1 MFSPQVPALLQ
12 GPGQPLFNT
21 WKPVVTKRPSLLG
34 APPLQPLQQPQ
45 SEATTVKQA
54 PPADGLETKSE
65 RMVAKQNDDGAA
77 EKRERAIISSMEKA
91 KLTDVPRRSFL
102 GHDHFFKYR
111 RRSSNSQTNL
121 DTEEDVHELRKKAT
135 SLRYRLA
142 MLRLKKEQ
150 DERVIGNL
158 LDFLTASK
166 DGQLLVDELRRK
178 GRIVCC

>member
-1 MFSPQVPALLQ
+1 MFSPQAPALFQ

-34 APPLQPLQQPQ
+34 APPLQPLQQAQ
-45 SEATTVKQA
+45 IEATTVKEA
-54 PPADGLETKSE
+54 PPADGLKSKSE
-65 RMVAKQNDDGAA
+65 RMVAEQNDDGAA

-111 RRSSNSQTNL
+111 KRSSNSQTNL